1 MFTIYYK
8 AWYINGYIDKPE
20 CTVLHPNGQLVPHTF
35 KSLHAAKCAISRYMN
50 KGLNHAKN

>member
-1 MFTIYYK
+1 MFTLYYR

-20 CTVLHPNGQLVPHTF
+20 CRVLHPNGTVIPCTY

-50 KGLNHAKN
+50 KGLPSC